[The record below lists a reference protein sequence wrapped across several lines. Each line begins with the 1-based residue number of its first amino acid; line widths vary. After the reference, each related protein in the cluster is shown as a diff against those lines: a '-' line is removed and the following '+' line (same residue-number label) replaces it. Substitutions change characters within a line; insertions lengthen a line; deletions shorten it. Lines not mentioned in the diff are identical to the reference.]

1 MRFQL
6 SIRMDAEDEVWR
18 EAYRQTMA
26 TGQNFLGKP
35 EGFRK
40 RA

>member
-1 MRFQL
+1 ML
-6 SIRMDAEDEVWR
+6 GSDAEDEVWR
-18 EAYRQTMA
+18 ETYRQTMA
-26 TGQNFLGKP
+26 KRHNFFDRP